1 VLRMIF
7 LCLILF
13 TSPASQAQ
21 QRNCD
26 HAAPPPGMHYVC
38 DPANPCNCHLEEDQL
53 ESEKTAKKPPTT
65 PCVSDLVKYFVVP
78 NYPTELW
85 RKKKQGTVKLQLT
98 VGSTGTAV
106 VKLESGDAPFA
117 DEVTEALKKWK
128 FVPTNP
134 PQTLSVSVTFMLA
147 GTPSADLVT
156 TVSGTSPLELVISA
170 TPPLR

>member
-1 VLRMIF
+1 
-7 LCLILF
+7 
-13 TSPASQAQ
+13 
-21 QRNCD
+21 
-26 HAAPPPGMHYVC
+26 
-38 DPANPCNCHLEEDQL
+38 
-53 ESEKTAKKPPTT
+53 
-65 PCVSDLVKYFVVP
+65 VKYFVVP
-78 NYPTELW
+78 NYPAELW

-98 VGSTGTAV
+98 IGSTGTAV